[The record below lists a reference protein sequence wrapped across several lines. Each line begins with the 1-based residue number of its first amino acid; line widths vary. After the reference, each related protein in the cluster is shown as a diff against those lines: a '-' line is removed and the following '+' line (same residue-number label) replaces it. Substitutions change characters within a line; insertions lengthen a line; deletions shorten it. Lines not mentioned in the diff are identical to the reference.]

1 MKDQYYIQRGENLAY
16 PLEIRCWSKKLD
28 ENIPSWL
35 SDICKVNSINNDG
48 VYIVETRKYDDGSYD
63 YLSSDHQPIVNVS
76 SDEDW
81 ICIGDKGKYVKN
93 MIFSL
98 TPKQFELLYKLK
110 K

>member
-1 MKDQYYIQRGENLAY
+1 MKYYIQRGENLEY
-16 PLEIRCWSKKLD
+16 PLEIRCWRKTLD
-28 ENIPSWL
+28 ENVPTWL
-35 SDICKVNSINNDG
+35 SDKCKITTITEDG
-48 VYIVETRKYDDGSYD
+48 MYLLKTRKYNDDSYD
-63 YLSSDHQPIVNVS
+63 YLSPDNQPVEKVN

-81 ICIGDKGKYVKN
+81 ICIGDKGKYVKD